1 MTFYNVILRQNNQFV
16 LTMNKDQLLSKLWE
30 QYIAITPSAEKIHQ
44 LLASQGEEI
53 ENDHIAIRTY
63 DDKRVDI
70 SVLEKPFLKAG
81 YEPKGE
87 YVFEAKKL
95 FAKHYEHTTD
105 KNAPRVFISQLEL
118 DKCSESLQNAVKE
131 ILDSCDQSLFE
142 NEDLIISGAVWNN
155 TSFAKYSTLLEESEY
170 AAWMYIYGFRANHF
184 TINANALTKFPN
196 LESLNEF
203 LKTNGW
209 KLNTSG
215 GEIKGTPAELLE
227 QSSTL
232 ADLYSV
238 NFDEGAKEIP
248 SCYYEFALRHPMA
261 NGELYSGFIAA
272 SADKIFESTD
282 VKLQMA

>member
-1 MTFYNVILRQNNQFV
+1 MD
-16 LTMNKDQLLSKLWE
+16 KDQLLSKLWA
-30 QYIAITPSAEKIHQ
+30 QYIAITPSAEKIHA
-44 LLASQGEEI
+44 LLAAEGEVI
-53 ENDHIAIRTY
+53 GNDHIAIRTY

-87 YVFEAKKL
+87 YIFESKKL
-95 FAKHYEHTTD
+95 FAKHYEHATD

-118 DKCSESLQNAVKE
+118 AKCSDTLQKTVKE
-131 ILDSCDQSLFE
+131 ILDTCDQSVFE
-142 NEDLIISGAVWNN
+142 KEDLILSGAVWANSSYA
-155 TSFAKYSTLLEESEY
+155 TYSALLEESEY
-170 AAWMYIYGFRANHF
+170 AAWMYIYGFCANHF
-184 TINANALTKFPN
+184 TINVNALTKFPT
-196 LESLNEF
+196 LESLNQF
-203 LKTNGW
+203 LKDKGW

-232 ADLYSV
+232 ADLYTV
-238 NFDEGAKEIP
+238 NFDEGTREIP
-248 SCYYEFALRHPMA
+248 SCYYEFALRYPMA

-282 VKLQMA
+282 VKLQNGTK